1 MYQNI
6 FYDRRENKVHIWDD
20 KFGYQ
25 TFFYKKYAYVKNRAG
40 TYVSLYGDRLK
51 KINKWDK
58 DQPELF
64 ESDVSP
70 EIRVLVDNYTDSDE
84 VSVGHRMM
92 IFDIEVEV
100 TDGFPEPAKAEN
112 TITSIAFNDPLTNE
126 YFCYVLDTKDK
137 LNLGESR
144 TKKDVDTIVSFYDE
158 YDLLN
163 AFFKKYIEISPT
175 ILTGWNV
182 EFFDV
187 NYLYNRAVQV
197 VGKDVA
203 NVLSPI
209 GKVQWSE
216 FSKRYKIA
224 GVSVLDYLALYKTF
238 TFGQRSSY
246 RLDAIG
252 EYEVG
257 EKKVAYEG
265 TLNDL
270 YENDIDKFV
279 QYNLQDVKLV
289 KRIDEKLNFIEIGRG
304 IAHLGHCPYEDVFM
318 SSRYLEGAIL
328 VYLKKKGIVAP
339 NKPPRPKTFG
349 NEKFIGAYVQ
359 DPIKGKH
366 EWVYDLDITSMYPS
380 CIMSLNIS
388 PETKVGKVL
397 EWEVE
402 DYLNKS
408 KDITYNVD
416 FEGEKLS
423 LTKDRLNEF
432 LEESKFTIASNGC
445 LYRTDD
451 NGLIPAILDKW
462 FQERV
467 EFRKLEKKYGNSGDK
482 EKHQYFKARQYVQK
496 VLLNSLYGVLGLPT
510 FRFYDSDNAEAV
522 TLTGQSLIKYT
533 EKMGNF
539 YYQKE
544 LGVSDDFCIYIDTDS
559 VFYSALPIVKKRN
572 PSIDENNDELMSKEI
587 LVISKEVQD
596 FMNSSYDMFAKR
608 FLNVTDHR
616 FDIKQEV
623 IAKSGIWV
631 AKKRYA
637 QWIINNNGVDCDELE
652 VKGLDVVRSN
662 FPPTFKNFMKGMLK
676 DILELKDRNE
686 IDQDVI
692 NFRKNLSNSNIID
705 IAKPSGLKGLKKYST
720 KFKKGLFTEMA
731 LGTPAHVKAAARY
744 NDLLKYFGHKNISPL
759 HDGDKLKWVWLK
771 ENKFGIETCALKGDE
786 DDPKEILDFIE
797 ENIDYEKI
805 FVSDLKN
812 KLEDFYSALGWG
824 QVPDATFANASKFF
838 DF

>member
-1 MYQNI
+1 M
-6 FYDRRENKVHIWDD
+6 HIWDD
-20 KFGYQ
+20 KAGYL
-25 TFFYKKYAYVKNRAG
+25 TFNYKKYAYVKNRTG
-40 TYVSLYGDRLK
+40 NYVSLYGDKLK
-51 KINKWDK
+51 RINKWDK

-84 VSVGHRMM
+84 LSVGHKIM

-100 TDGFPEPAKAEN
+100 TDGFPDPARAEN
-112 TITSIAFNDPLTNE
+112 TITSIAFNDPLTDE

-163 AFFKKYIEISPT
+163 AFFKKYIEIAPT

-203 NVLSPI
+203 NLLSPI
-209 GKVQWSE
+209 GQVQWSE

-257 EKKVAYEG
+257 EKKVEYEG

-339 NKPPRPKTFG
+339 NKPPRPKSFG
-349 NEKFIGAYVQ
+349 NEKFVGAYVQ

-366 EWVYDLDITSMYPS
+366 NWVYDLDITSMYPS

-388 PETKVGKVL
+388 PETKIGKIQGWNP
-397 EWEVE
+397 E
-402 DYLNKS
+402 
-408 KDITYNVD
+408 
-416 FEGEKLS
+416 
-423 LTKDRLNEF
+423 EF
-432 LEESKFTIASNGC
+432 LKKNNKKTYSVTQNDKVIGRFTETELKKFIDGKEIGIATNGVM
-445 LYRTDD
+445 YRTDKD
-451 NGLIPAILDKW
+451 GLLPALLRKW
-462 FQERV
+462 FDERV
-467 EFRKLEKKYGNSGDK
+467 EYRKLSKKFHEEGDK
-482 EKHQYFKARQYVQK
+482 EQSDYFDRRQYLQK
-496 VLLNSLYGVLGLPT
+496 VLLNSLYGVLGLPV
-510 FRFYDSDNAEAV
+510 FRFYDLDNAEA
-522 TLTGQSLIKYT
+522 TTYTGQTLIKFT
-533 EKMGNF
+533 KKIGNA
-539 YYQKE
+539 YYNKE
-544 LGVSDDFCIYIDTDS
+544 LNDQENHCIYIDTDS
-559 VFYSALPIVKKRN
+559 VFYSATPLVKKRFPN
-572 PSIDENNDELMSKEI
+572 MDINDEDKMSKAI
-587 LVISKEVQD
+587 LKIADEVQ
-596 FMNSSYDMFAKR
+596 SYLNESYNYFAKK
-608 FLNVTDHR
+608 FCNLNEHR

-623 IAKSGIWV
+623 IAKSGLFV
-631 AKKRYA
+631 TKKRYGLK
-637 QWIINNNGVDCDELE
+637 IINDNGKKVDKMM
-652 VKGLDVVRSN
+652 VKGLDTVRSS
-662 FPPTFKNFMKGMLK
+662 FPIAMREMLSK
-676 DILELKDRNE
+676 VLEDIMM
-686 IDQDVI
+686 DVPKEKLDEFII
-692 NFRKNLSNSNIID
+692 NFRDSMKLMD
-705 IAKPSGLKGLKKYST
+705 FDKIAIPTSVKGIKKYGIKDGNLFDSYKIGT
-720 KFKKGLFTEMA
+720 PVHVKSALFYNDILKYLKIPKRFTEI
-731 LGTPAHVKAAARY
+731 
-744 NDLLKYFGHKNISPL
+744 F
-759 HDGDKLKWVWLK
+759 DGEKIKWVYLK
-771 ENKFGIETCALKGDE
+771 NNPIGIETIAYKGHE
-786 DDPKEILDFIE
+786 DPPQVLDFIRQ
-797 ENIDYEKI
+797 NINPTKLYKQALHKKIMMLYE
-805 FVSDLKN
+805 
-812 KLEDFYSALGWG
+812 ALGWDE
-824 QVPDATFANASKFF
+824 PTDSSKTIERFF
-838 DF
+838 

>member
-1 MYQNI
+1 M
-6 FYDRRENKVHIWDD
+6 HIWDD
-20 KFGYQ
+20 KAGYL
-25 TFFYKKYAYVKNRAG
+25 TFNYKKYAYVKNRTG
-40 TYVSLYGDRLK
+40 NYVSLYGDRLK
-51 KINKWDK
+51 RINKWDK

-84 VSVGHRMM
+84 LSVGHKIM

-100 TDGFPEPAKAEN
+100 TDGFPDPARAEN
-112 TITSIAFNDPLTNE
+112 TITSIAFNDPLTDE

-163 AFFKKYIEISPT
+163 AFFKKYIEIAPT

-203 NVLSPI
+203 NLLSPI
-209 GKVQWSE
+209 GQVQWSE

-257 EKKVAYEG
+257 EKKVEYEG

-339 NKPPRPKTFG
+339 NKPPRPKSFG
-349 NEKFIGAYVQ
+349 NEKFVGAYVQ

-366 EWVYDLDITSMYPS
+366 NWVYDLDITSMYPS

-388 PETKVGKVL
+388 PETKIGKIQGWNP
-397 EWEVE
+397 E
-402 DYLNKS
+402 
-408 KDITYNVD
+408 
-416 FEGEKLS
+416 
-423 LTKDRLNEF
+423 EF
-432 LEESKFTIASNGC
+432 LKKNNKKTYSVTQNDKVIGRFTETELKKFIDGKEIGIATNGVM
-445 LYRTDD
+445 YRTDKD
-451 NGLIPAILDKW
+451 GLLPALLRKW
-462 FQERV
+462 FDERV
-467 EFRKLEKKYGNSGDK
+467 EYRKLSKKFHEEGDK
-482 EKHQYFKARQYVQK
+482 EQSDYFDRRQYLQK
-496 VLLNSLYGVLGLPT
+496 VLLNSLYGVLGLPV
-510 FRFYDSDNAEAV
+510 FRFYDLDNAEA
-522 TLTGQSLIKYT
+522 TTYTGQTLIKFT
-533 EKMGNF
+533 KKIGNA
-539 YYQKE
+539 YYNKE
-544 LGVSDDFCIYIDTDS
+544 LNDQENHCIYIDTDS
-559 VFYSALPIVKKRN
+559 VFYSATPLVKKRFPN
-572 PSIDENNDELMSKEI
+572 MDINDEDKMSKAILEI
-587 LVISKEVQD
+587 ADEVQ
-596 FMNSSYDMFAKR
+596 SYLNESYNYFAKK
-608 FLNVTDHR
+608 FCNLNEHR

-623 IAKSGIWV
+623 IAKSGLFV
-631 AKKRYA
+631 TKKRYGLK
-637 QWIINNNGVDCDELE
+637 IINDNGKKVDKMM
-652 VKGLDVVRSN
+652 VKGLDTVRSS
-662 FPPTFKNFMKGMLK
+662 FPIAMREMLSK
-676 DILELKDRNE
+676 VLEDIMM
-686 IDQDVI
+686 DVPKEKLDEFII
-692 NFRKNLSNSNIID
+692 NFRDSMKLMD
-705 IAKPSGLKGLKKYST
+705 FDKIAIPTSVKGIKKYGI
-720 KFKKGLFTEMA
+720 KDGNLFDSYK
-731 LGTPAHVKAAARY
+731 LGTPVHVKSALFY
-744 NDLLKYFGHKNISPL
+744 NDILKYLKIPKRFTEIF
-759 HDGDKLKWVWLK
+759 DGEKIKWVYLK
-771 ENKFGIETCALKGDE
+771 NNPIGLETIAYKGHE
-786 DDPKEILDFIE
+786 DPPQVLDFIRQ
-797 ENIDYEKI
+797 NINPTKLYKQALHKKIMMLYE
-805 FVSDLKN
+805 
-812 KLEDFYSALGWG
+812 ALGWDE
-824 QVPDATFANASKFF
+824 PTDSSKTLERFF
-838 DF
+838 